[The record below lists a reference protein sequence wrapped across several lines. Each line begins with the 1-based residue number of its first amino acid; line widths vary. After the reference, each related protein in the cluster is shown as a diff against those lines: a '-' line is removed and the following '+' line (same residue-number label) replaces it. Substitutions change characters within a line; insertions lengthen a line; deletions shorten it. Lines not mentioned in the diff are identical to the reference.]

1 MHHPLRRVSALAAA
15 ALAVGSLS
23 LSTAGAAQAAAAADP
38 VPATVA
44 ATWLGAHLQN
54 GLVPFAG
61 GSYVNDGASADA
73 ILSLTTVGGQEALAH
88 TIATALAGDIDNYV
102 TASGGATVDPG
113 AAGKAAVAL
122 RSAGLD
128 PTSVG
133 SDHENLISDIV
144 STMQPSGR
152 VQVDGPYGD
161 WANTLSQAFAVGA
174 LAGAGSSQAENVQS
188 ATTFLLSQQCDD
200 GWFRLYFDA
209 TAPDGSGNTY
219 GTDETCAEDPAS
231 TPSTDATATAIL
243 ELVSQQSNSTVAA
256 DLAKAKAW
264 LVATEL
270 PDGGWGD
277 ASVGGTSNVNSTALA
292 GWALGAL
299 GDTPHA
305 AAAARWVRAHQILNV
320 GGCTT
325 FAAGDRGILAL
336 DDAAFKGAATA
347 PIGVTDAALVGTAQA
362 MAVLKSAPAPSGP
375 LTVTAPTG
383 YVRAGSTQQVTVAGE
398 APGSAL
404 CLNGQSWNAAAGG
417 SDTRSITA
425 SAGSATYTVTDV
437 DGRTAAA
444 TIAALGPKK
453 LKVKVKGAKTLH
465 RGRKATVKVKGLAA
479 GEHVKVT
486 LRGKK
491 VAGGT
496 AKANGVFK
504 AKIRLKGKKLNRLG
518 KAKLKATGQFADI
531 RKGNRTVKVVR

>member
-1 MHHPLRRVSALAAA
+1 MHHHLRRVSALAAA
-15 ALAVGSLS
+15 GLAAGALTLTTTGTAQA
-23 LSTAGAAQAAAAADP
+23 AGAAGAADP
-38 VPATVA
+38 APATAA

-61 GSYVNDGASADA
+61 GTYVNDGASADA
-73 ILSLTTVGGQEALAH
+73 ILSLTNVGGQAALTH

-122 RSAGLD
+122 RGAGLD

-133 SDHENLISDIV
+133 SHDLISDIE
-144 STMQPSGR
+144 STVQGSGR
-152 VQVDGPYGD
+152 VQVSGPYGD
-161 WANTLSQAFAVGA
+161 WANTLSQAFAVAA
-174 LAGAGSSQAENVQS
+174 LADAESPKADS
-188 ATTFLLSQQCDD
+188 ATAFLLSQQCGD

-219 GTDETCAEDPAS
+219 GTDETCAEDSAS
-231 TPSTDATATAIL
+231 TPSTDATATAVL
-243 ELVSQQSNSTVAA
+243 QLLSQQSDSTVAA

-264 LVATEL
+264 LAATEL

-277 ASVGGTSNVNSTALA
+277 SSVGGTSNVNSTALA

-299 GDTPHA
+299 GDTAHA
-305 AAAARWVRAHQILNV
+305 EAAARWVRAHQILNV

-325 FAAGDRGILAL
+325 FAAGDEGILAL
-336 DDAAFKGAATA
+336 DDATIKGAATA

-362 MAVLKSAPAPSGP
+362 IAVLKWAPAASGS
-375 LTVTAPTG
+375 LTVTAPAG
-383 YVRAGSTQQVTVAGE
+383 YVRAGSTQQVSVTGE

-453 LKVKVKGAKTLH
+453 LKVKGAKTLH
-465 RGRKATVKVKGLAA
+465 RSKKATVKVKGLAA
-479 GEHVKVT
+479 GERVKVT

-504 AKIRLKGKKLNRLG
+504 AKIKLKGKKLHRLG
-518 KAKLKATGQFADI
+518 KAKLKATGEFGDI
-531 RKGNRTVKVVR
+531 RKGSRTVKVVR